1 MYWYIGCES
10 PSFIP
15 ILFCTGCVVSSPKR
29 FRSKGEI
36 KMYRKIRLGRK
47 TIDDKTEKSRI
58 NGEIN
63 EGIHEV

>member
-1 MYWYIGCES
+1 
-10 PSFIP
+10 
-15 ILFCTGCVVSSPKR
+15 
-29 FRSKGEI
+29 
-36 KMYRKIRLGRK
+36 MYRKIRLGRK